1 MRLGGVIMKD
11 FMCKKPALLLLLFS
25 AMFVLSIMSPS
36 EAVSAST
43 GFTIWPSTA
52 APVVTADPDTSP
64 IELGLKFRAD
74 SSGSIT
80 GIRFYK
86 AITNTG
92 THTGSLWTSG
102 GTLLA
107 RATFA
112 GEAASGWQQ
121 ADFTAPV
128 AITANTVYV
137 ASYHTNA
144 GRYSDDPN
152 YFTSKGV
159 DNAPLHAL
167 AAGVSGANGVYAYG
181 PASVFPNQD
190 WNSSNYWVDVVFSTS
205 VTPDTTPPTVTA
217 FSIPATATSLTVV
230 INSFT
235 ATDSVGVTGYVVTE
249 SAAIPSAA
257 DAGWSSTQPA
267 FYSFTSAGSKT
278 LYAWAKDAAGNV
290 SGSRNSSVTISL
302 ADVSPPTVDTFV
314 ISSTSSSLTVAITSF
329 KTTDNVAVTGY
340 MVSES
345 AATPSLSAAGWSSTM
360 PASYTFTSA
369 GTKTLYAWVRDA
381 AGNLSV
387 SKKATVTITIL
398 AAVPEPDGWYAG
410 DMHVHRSCGGA
421 PETVSSLYGKMAA
434 NNLSVISLLADMG
447 NGELQTPA
455 TDLPLVDGRDASVS
469 TSGRI
474 VHWDAEWHWDPTYP
488 QYPHQALGGHIV
500 ALGLTQAFQVWD
512 EYTYPI
518 FDWVHQRSGIAG
530 FVHMQYLDD
539 TNTIPNGL
547 TCCTPME
554 YPVEVA
560 LGTTDFISEDVADC
574 NSTCGGAAGP
584 GASAPLCP
592 DCFIH
597 AYYKLLNC
605 GFRPGFAGGTDY
617 PCNCGDP
624 VGSIL
629 TYSQVDGGQMTYG
642 NWINAIKNGRT
653 VVSRNGHNEFLNLTV
668 NGTATPG
675 DEINLTGAGSVQVN
689 IQWTAIQSLTGSL
702 ELVQNG
708 VVVASRQ
715 ASVSQGAP
723 ATLSTM
729 VNFTKSGWLTAR
741 RMGSNGHMVHTA
753 AVFVM
758 VNSAPVRASAADA
771 QFYVKW
777 MDNLI
782 TKTSSGGVWSSFFPK
797 ERSAAQARY
806 QAAKVLYQKIASEA
820 GTVDTAPPSV
830 SITSPGNGT
839 TVSGAI
845 TVTANATDDVG
856 VTKVEFYLDGALQAT
871 DIISPYTWSWNSG
884 LTSNGSHTITAK
896 AYDAAGNS
904 TASSA
909 VNITNSNS
917 IALVQKASSITASAQ
932 NLTAA
937 LSSNATAGNFIV
949 VSVSGWPNLPAATAV
964 TDNLGNIYSIAG
976 TVLVS
981 QGAYSAIYY
990 AKNVIGGAVTV
1001 TVNTVKSGGQI
1012 SMTVAEFSG
1021 IDTVLPLDATAGSTG
1036 SGTTPSSGN
1045 MTPTLAGN
1053 LLIGSGTH
1061 NGNAVTGAGA
1071 GFTMIAV
1078 ATEDSNTHQPLAMEY
1093 QVLSGNQQTST
1104 SFSLSTGYGWAQNG
1118 AIFKHK

>member
-1 MRLGGVIMKD
+1 MDGLRTEQFSNINNYQDWGVVMKN
-11 FMCKKPALLLLLFS
+11 FMCKKLAILSFLFS
-25 AMFVLSIMSPS
+25 VVIALSIMSPS

-369 GTKTLYAWVRDA
+369 GTKTLYAWARDA
-381 AGNLSV
+381 AGNIST
-387 SKKATVTITIL
+387 SQHASVTISLPSGGSILIISSSSYPFSGYYAEILRTEGFNEFDVRDLSAVTSTVLAPYDVAILGDIPLTTAQATTLTNWVNSGGHLIAMHPDSKLAGLLGVTDLASTISNAYL
-398 AAVPEPDGWYAG
+398 LVNTSSAPGAGIVNQTIQYHGAA
-410 DMHVHRSCGGA
+410 
-421 PETVSSLYGKMAA
+421 SLY
-434 NNLSVISLLADMG
+434 NLSGASSIATLYATDTTSTSNPAVTLQNVGTSGGQAAAFAFDLARSVIGTRQGNSAWAGQERDGYTPIRPDDMFFGNASFDPRPDWVDLNKVAIPQADEQQRLLANLIIQMNFDKKP
-447 NGELQTPA
+447 LPRFWYFPRSLPA
-455 TDLPLVDGRDASVS
+455 VVVMTGDDHGWGTAGTAGRFDSNKSDSAPGCSVDNWECIRS
-469 TSGRI
+469 TSY
-474 VHWDAEWHWDPTYP
+474 VWPTSAIILSDS
-488 QYPHQALGGHIV
+488 QAV
-500 ALGLTQAFQVWD
+500 AYNAD
-512 EYTYPI
+512 
-518 FDWVHQRSGIAG
+518 G
-530 FVHMQYLDD
+530 F
-539 TNTIPNGL
+539 
-547 TCCTPME
+547 
-554 YPVEVA
+554 EVA
-560 LGTTDFISEDVADC
+560 LHVNTGDGSSTSTGCANFTPASFETAVSKQLITFGQKFPSIPKPVTNRNHCIVWSDWTTVPSVELNHGIRLDTS
-574 NSTCGGAAGP
+574 
-584 GASAPLCP
+584 
-592 DCFIH
+592 
-597 AYYKLLNC
+597 YYYYPAFWVGN
-605 GFRPGFAGGTDY
+605 RPGF
-617 PCNCGDP
+617 
-624 VGSIL
+624 
-629 TYSQVDGGQMTYG
+629 
-642 NWINAIKNGRT
+642 
-653 VVSRNGHNEFLNLTV
+653 F
-668 NGTATPG
+668 
-675 DEINLTGAGSVQVN
+675 
-689 IQWTAIQSLTGSL
+689 TGSGMPMRFTDI
-702 ELVQNG
+702 NG
-708 VVVASRQ
+708 
-715 ASVSQGAP
+715 
-723 ATLSTM
+723 
-729 VNFTKSGWLTAR
+729 
-741 RMGSNGHMVHTA
+741 
-753 AVFVM
+753 
-758 VNSAPVRASAADA
+758 
-771 QFYVKW
+771 
-777 MDNLI
+777 NLI
-782 TKTSSGGVWSSFFPK
+782 NT
-797 ERSAAQARY
+797 Y
-806 QAAKVLYQKIASEA
+806 QAATQMTDESGQSYP
-820 GTVDTAPPSV
+820 GTVNSL
-830 SITSPGNGT
+830 
-839 TVSGAI
+839 
-845 TVTANATDDVG
+845 
-856 VTKVEFYLDGALQAT
+856 LDGATGAKGYYGAFVANMHT
-871 DIISPYTWSWNSG
+871 DVTASGESDAIINSAVAHGVPVISSRQLLTWLDG
-884 LTSNGSHTITAK
+884 RNGSTFGPLSWTL
-896 AYDAAGNS
+896 NS
-904 TASSA
+904 LSF
-909 VNITNSNS
+909 S
-917 IALVQKASSITASAQ
+917 I
-932 NLTAA
+932 
-937 LSSNATAGNFIV
+937 
-949 VSVSGWPNLPAATAV
+949 SVG
-964 TDNLGNIYSIAG
+964 
-976 TVLVS
+976 
-981 QGAYSAIYY
+981 QGANGLVAMVPLFNGQIVS
-990 AKNVIGGAVTV
+990 NVTLNGATVAFNTV
-1001 TVNTVKSGGQI
+1001 TVK
-1012 SMTVAEFSG
+1012 G
-1021 IDTVLPLDATAGSTG
+1021 IKYTTFPASAGSC
-1036 SGTTPSSGN
+1036 
-1045 MTPTLAGN
+1045 
-1053 LLIGSGTH
+1053 
-1061 NGNAVTGAGA
+1061 
-1071 GFTMIAV
+1071 
-1078 ATEDSNTHQPLAMEY
+1078 
-1093 QVLSGNQQTST
+1093 QVNYAS
-1104 SFSLSTGYGWAQNG
+1104 
-1118 AIFKHK
+1118 K